1 MVKLK
6 RQTKSFLRSVAHDS
20 TANTIVIAA
29 AAMIP
34 LLAMV
39 GGGIDSSRYFMAANR
54 LQAACDSGALAARR
68 AMTTEQFTSVHSQ
81 IGNNF
86 FDQNFNDGLF
96 GLQNRQRSYSSAQ
109 KGVVVG
115 TASGVLPTTIMNAF
129 GYKTFNISV
138 TCAADINISNTDI
151 MFVLDVTGSM
161 GSGAGGGLTRIQALR
176 NSVMNFYDTVTT
188 STSSSARIRFG
199 AVPYM
204 HNVNVGALIPP
215 QYIANS
221 HTYQSRV
228 PNFQNITKIV
238 GQDGMEVGD
247 PFTYSDAVEWVP
259 RTTNN
264 FGSSNTDHYRFN
276 NRSNNPGQP
285 HNSDRNRC
293 QNSLVNTYNVGGE
306 TWQVS
311 DNVYVLNAFS
321 GGNQNRR
328 AGCSARVRKTRPAQL
343 SDLVNPTETVTQIFD
358 GYVYR
363 PVTYNVSP
371 VKSGGTFQA
380 PTGAGG
386 AMQAHSWNG
395 CIEEARTV
403 DAGNF
408 NPVPNGAFDLDINL
422 IPSTEDQRWKPS
434 IPSVMY
440 RRMNGNTR
448 WLNDLTTTLE
458 NMSRPNSVCPAA
470 AFRLSEITR
479 PQLQNFV
486 NTLNASGNTYHDI
499 GMIWGARLIS
509 PRGIFAADN
518 STAPN
523 GDPISRHI
531 VFMTDGVLVPN
542 LDVYGTYGVEW
553 WDRRITGDANSSRMN
568 QRHADR
574 FQAACRAAK
583 NENISVWVVAFG
595 TTLTQNLISCASPGR
610 AYSASN
616 ATQLESAFQE
626 IAQKIAALRL
636 TQ

>member
-1 MVKLK
+1 MGKLK
-6 RQTKSFLRSVAHDS
+6 RQTKSFLRSVADDR

-39 GGGIDSSRYFMAANR
+39 GGGIDSSRYFMAASR

-68 AMTTEQFTSVHSQ
+68 AMTTDQFTSVHSQ

-96 GLQNRQRSYSSAQ
+96 GLQNRQRSFTSAK

-129 GYKTFNISV
+129 GYKTINISV

-161 GSGAGGGLTRIQALR
+161 GGSAGGGLSRIQALR

-204 HNVNVGALIPP
+204 HNVNVGALIPK

-228 PNFQNITKIV
+228 PNFRNVTTIV

-247 PFTYSDAVEWVP
+247 PFTYSDKVEWIP
-259 RTTNN
+259 RGTNQ
-264 FGSSNTDHYRFN
+264 FGSSNTNHYRFN
-276 NRSNNPGQP
+276 NRSGRPNEP
-285 HNSDRNRC
+285 HYGDRNLC
-293 QNSLVNTYNVGGE
+293 QSTRVGNYNVGGE

-311 DNVYVLNAFS
+311 GNVYVLNAFS

-328 AGCSARVRKTRPAQL
+328 AGCSARVRKTRPARL
-343 SDLVNPTETVTQIFD
+343 SDLVNPTETTEQIFD

-363 PVTYNVSP
+363 PVTYDVSG
-371 VKSGGTFQA
+371 VKSGGTIQA
-380 PTGAGG
+380 PTGVGG
-386 AMQAHSWNG
+386 AMQTHSWNG

-434 IPSVMY
+434 LPSVMY
-440 RRMNGNTR
+440 RRLNGSTR
-448 WLNDLTTTLE
+448 WLPDLVTTHQ

-486 NTLNASGNTYHDI
+486 NTLNANGNTYHDI

-518 STAPN
+518 ATAPN

-531 VFMTDGVLVPN
+531 VFMTDGQLVPN

-553 WDRRITGDANSSRMN
+553 WDRRITGDANSSRMS
-568 QRHADR
+568 QRHAER

-595 TTLTQNLISCASPGR
+595 TTLTQNLVSCASPGR
-610 AYSASN
+610 AYSASA
-616 ATQLESAFQE
+616 ATQLEAAFQE